1 MKSKTIVLVGCGA
14 KKASFPCSAE
24 AMYQGVL
31 FKKALAY
38 AKQMQPDK
46 IYIIS
51 AKYHLLELGDDIEPY
66 NETLNNKNASEIKR
80 WSEIVLESLKEKG
93 HELSND
99 KIIILAGQKYY
110 KYLSANIR
118 NCLLPYSNYK
128 GIGYILQFLNNQLN
142 N

>member
-1 MKSKTIVLVGCGA
+1 MR
-14 KKASFPCSAE
+14 KKC
-24 AMYQGVL
+24 
-31 FKKALAY
+31 
-38 AKQMQPDK
+38 
-46 IYIIS
+46 
-51 AKYHLLELGDDIEPY
+51 IEPY

-93 HELSND
+93 HDLNND

-118 NCLLPYSNYK
+118 NCVLPYSNYK
-128 GIGYILQFLNNQLN
+128 GIGYIMQFLNNQLN

>member
-51 AKYHLLELGDDIEPY
+51 AKYHLLELGDDIEQLKM
-66 NETLNNKNASEIKR
+66 NEEITTTQQENINELTRKR
-80 WSEIVLESLKEKG
+80 VLE
-93 HELSND
+93 
-99 KIIILAGQKYY
+99 IIGDEPLEIQKYL
-110 KYLSANIR
+110 KKPLAANK
-118 NCLLPYSNYK
+118 LL
-128 GIGYILQFLNNQLN
+128 
-142 N
+142 